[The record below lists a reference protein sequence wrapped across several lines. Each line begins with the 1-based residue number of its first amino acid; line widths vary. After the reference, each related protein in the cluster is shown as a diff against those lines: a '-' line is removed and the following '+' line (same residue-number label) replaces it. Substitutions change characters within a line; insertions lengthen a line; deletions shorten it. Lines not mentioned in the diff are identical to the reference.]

1 MNLPRHCPR
10 RNLGAIHPHQQI
22 LTLHTDESDK
32 YHRIIHICV
41 KQIRDNIQTR
51 PRGLPPA
58 PLSVRS
64 NVDTSTP
71 GQHSCV
77 LPSSFSLP
85 PSLAHTLSL
94 RVLSHSHP
102 GRRVCSS
109 LREPT
114 RMHTLTCARA
124 YTHTLWRGPWVD
136 SCARMRS
143 STRMASPKR
152 TTITPPV
159 CGMGENTCGCIHTCS
174 NADIHT

>member
-77 LPSSFSLP
+77 RPSPFSLP
-85 PSLAHTLSL
+85 PSLPRAQALFKGILALALRVRSQVCASKHTCTHVCVRAHTHTPCGGARGSI
-94 RVLSHSHP
+94 RV
-102 GRRVCSS
+102 
-109 LREPT
+109 
-114 RMHTLTCARA
+114 
-124 YTHTLWRGPWVD
+124 RG
-136 SCARMRS
+136 
-143 STRMASPKR
+143 
-152 TTITPPV
+152 
-159 CGMGENTCGCIHTCS
+159 
-174 NADIHT
+174 